1 VKLSDIIGQDG
12 QVDAR
17 FAARDITGIAADS
30 RKVKPGYLFVAVPGT
45 KADGLSF
52 VPQALAAGATAI
64 LAERAPDSL
73 PEGVA
78 IVVAKNV
85 RRALALAAA
94 RFYPRQPK
102 TIAAVTGTS
111 GKTSVAAF
119 TRQIWA
125 ALGEAAASHLHA
137 LANGRDSRRVDPVH
151 VEKSISAETTF
162 DVDIDDPA
170 KIRRTL
176 LALSNRVATR
186 LRQSEVAGRTIAI
199 KVRLSDF
206 RTLNRSRTLHSPT
219 DVAKEIFDT
228 SIALFEALR
237 PGDRIRLLG
246 VRAEGLVN
254 SDGMPRQAALGDRER
269 GWSELERA
277 ADAATARFGRSAV
290 RPASLLGS
298 DDAGHQR
305 GAGDTD
311 GERVDW
317 FQMPGPW
324 NSPE

>member
-1 VKLSDIIGQDG
+1 
-12 QVDAR
+12 
-17 FAARDITGIAADS
+17 
-30 RKVKPGYLFVAVPGT
+30 
-45 KADGLSF
+45 
-52 VPQALAAGATAI
+52 
-64 LAERAPDSL
+64 
-73 PEGVA
+73 
-78 IVVAKNV
+78 
-85 RRALALAAA
+85 
-94 RFYPRQPK
+94 
-102 TIAAVTGTS
+102 
-111 GKTSVAAF
+111 
-119 TRQIWA
+119 
-125 ALGEAAASHLHA
+125 
-137 LANGRDSRRVDPVH
+137 
-151 VEKSISAETTF
+151 
-162 DVDIDDPA
+162 
-170 KIRRTL
+170 
-176 LALSNRVATR
+176 
-186 LRQSEVAGRTIAI
+186 VAGRTIAI

-219 DVAKEIFDT
+219 DVAKDIFDT

-324 NSPE
+324 NSPD